1 MYRISY
7 LITFSASVL
16 ALIASAGLITYL
28 ITGIDENSGNAGAFE
43 AGLSF
48 GIGIFGVVI
57 TMVLGFIS
65 GSIAYVY
72 SDKLPSRSIYK
83 IRWSFMLCIPFLL
96 WVSFLLLNWLQNT
109 L

>member
-28 ITGIDENSGNAGAFE
+28 ITGIDENSGNAGAFG

-57 TMVLGFIS
+57 TMILGFIS

-72 SDKLPSRSIYK
+72 SDKLPSKPIYK